1 MPTLALVNAKGG
13 VGKTTTA
20 VNVAAGLVELGRR
33 VLLVDL
39 DAQGS
44 AALSLGL
51 TREELE
57 PGAAAVLLEGR
68 PLAAAVRPTYIEGL
82 RILPGSLGLA
92 SADLALADV
101 SGREEVLAAALAPA
115 RAEYDLVLVDCP
127 PSMGLLSVN
136 ALVAADRYIV
146 PVTPDYLAAAGLV
159 ALLEAVERIR
169 AGIGRAAGLLGIL
182 LAQADYRLNVTAELA
197 GMIRRQFGRAVFRT
211 EIRGNVKL
219 KEAPSFG
226 RTVLDY
232 APRSTGAVAYRE
244 LTREVLARLKTGSTF

>member
-1 MPTLALVNAKGG
+1 MHTLALVNAKGG

-57 PGAAAVLLEGR
+57 PGAAAVLLDGQS
-68 PLAAAVRPTYIEGL
+68 LAAAVRPTYIEGL

-115 RAEYDLVLVDCP
+115 RAKYDLVLVDCP

-182 LAQADYRLNVTAELA
+182 LTLADYRLNVTAELA